1 MPTLNKFEN
10 GQWQSIS
17 STDASQITSNSSVLR
32 EYLGL
37 EGNEIPDTEKVMEAL
52 VKDSKTLK
60 GNVSWLALHGGGG
73 GTGGGGGGGNVQADG
88 IIYVNGD
95 VETNSAITRKDS
107 EPLSFVVKAGP
118 SGISY
123 EWNYTVLFGDTILK
137 SGKVT
142 TNGTI
147 VIASANQILPYING
161 QGKLS
166 ITCTSGLKSIY
177 WNGTIIQNQLN
188 IEATT
193 SSASIDINNIDTSFI
208 NINYSST
215 VLGDYIIAIN
225 NLHEYRV
232 TISDRT
238 MKYTQ
243 QVKVSDIYGQDNIGS
258 NTTDISIRSAE
269 TGEETSTTIQ
279 VVIVSDT
286 IVISSSTLSKDISRP
301 TSVIYGSTIPIQF
314 TAYLSGG
321 SFFNYTITVDG
332 QLLTSQE
339 NARFGSL
346 IQQFVPSASY
356 EYVKGKIYT
365 IVIQVS
371 TANQAAVTANYYV
384 TFAESSTLEVKTPAI
399 PYLLSDFK
407 AYNDTSYDKTGQWQS
422 SCEGY
427 IYQSEASTVTQ
438 AIQVNQNN
446 ILSGV
451 KQPSTTPPYFRLSN
465 KAYGVLSNYLINET
479 TVTLKDLVNS
489 KGDLSISLCFKS
501 DYHTDDERTVLVLG
515 DYSISGDDYVLS
527 QGIEVTVHEV
537 KIKSDK
543 ASLSIS
549 LEDSEITNLDIT
561 YNSSTHITKVYIDG
575 VITGSANDIDLR
587 TVIGT
592 NLINPNIYLGCSKYD
607 STLFNYADVQYYR
620 LMIYSKALTDY
631 EILLNFLQNQ
641 AYTNFTEQGLP
652 DGNLI
657 SEGFRRNFIS
667 YNSMTGE
674 IQQSFLWDNSNETYS
689 VSNLVSTS
697 TGDDGST
704 STGINPNI
712 SLYTI
717 PLPILYIDLSS
728 FETWTWSNFTSN
740 DASTISNLKNNPAY
754 GAVFNYYDPNG
765 SNSNIIKGGC
775 AISLQGTSTL
785 NDIIKNLN
793 FRLNWDAGS
802 ATKTVFIPKN
812 NWCPEDLYTLK
823 ADIVD
828 SSHSSNASIGKF
840 INEVLANTENTD
852 AAWYQPHAGALSKF
866 KSENSFYFRS
876 STSNYKPTMKVAV
889 EGFPVFVI
897 IRFYSG
903 NQQVVDVHSLGI
915 YQFILGR
922 DSEHNLGM
930 KSLEYIRDN
939 TGSDIQVD
947 TVPYYKEGCT
957 VKEFDMESQWVEAGT
972 TISML
977 VNEKYP
983 NGVDL
988 ANDNLSEAPLTAAL
1002 WQYDTDTINKLYEVK
1017 YGTASNAADVP
1028 GFVDMVKNIAQA
1040 PVRVQSYFSTDA
1052 NGVVGKDYYGGYK
1065 GYKTTDGINWT
1076 STGETIQQV
1085 TSTDAL
1091 NGLEQS
1097 LDISSAY
1104 KYATVALMFGLV
1116 DNFCKNMPFIS
1127 FDGDTRFKIGFYDMD
1142 SAFGMTNQGDLGVKS
1157 YVYMKGLRNNESN
1170 LVEEYYT
1177 GASDAI
1183 AVSGKD
1189 NKLFLS
1195 LESNKVMAL
1204 DQGLSDSSGNRY
1216 SDYWIDLRNKLYQ
1229 KYKDS
1234 YDTLADY
1241 FVEKFFKPQTE
1252 GCGELLFN
1260 LTYQAKYIDTNTY
1273 TKLHGRR
1280 ISQVR
1285 QWLKE
1290 HIKFLDSIT
1299 QWKTSGQTLALGDI
1313 ESAKTLSVTSFDYYT
1328 TINAKTNTPVLI
1340 TTTNQGGSYKYTAFC
1355 PKNEPTPVIYGG
1367 GTTTSSV
1374 SKTIGYSDN
1383 LLVLGSKEK
1392 TLGGSGFQKINNGTL
1407 LGFNDLDLSGCTTF
1421 SQDSTSPIDFISTFY
1436 NNGSELRSI
1445 DLSNTS
1451 GAKNLSLQ
1459 LENFTKLTDIN
1470 IYNGCVSSITLPKT
1484 PLVSLNV
1491 INSALTEYT
1500 LSEQALLEEAD
1511 VLGCSQLQSIN
1522 ITNCERMA
1530 AINNISNLPNLTTVA
1545 VAGCPKVTTLS
1556 ITDCPNLTSVEIG
1569 LEQLKTL
1576 EIKNCPKLTTLSISK
1591 CGNTLS
1597 SLNLEGCTSLGSI
1610 NFDDDIYEALTYFNI
1625 RNTLVSNVRWGTTSQ
1640 ADCLDLYKMP
1650 SLTDIIIQTNS
1661 AVKAIQFANGDEAI
1675 PLKSP
1680 FTGCSNL
1687 ERVYGN
1693 VQVCCRSC
1701 FSNLSKFSIH
1711 GSNTL
1716 RWQNKSVLSGNR
1728 VMMPYEVLGLA
1739 NPDALESSMLK
1750 QSGKKVTNMSFT
1762 TGNSVFR
1769 GTKYTLFDVYYALSN
1784 LGTTTDCSY
1793 MFYGGQNEIYGRF
1806 NDSNGNSPN
1815 RYMFAKCTSAIN
1827 LSFLFWGNE
1836 SNKIRIYS
1844 PTVENGVVTAD
1855 DGLFSPLINAT
1866 NIQGIFGQY
1875 YTVVDRFVL
1884 RRSDST
1890 QYNIINMARFYMN
1903 LIVEDASTT
1912 SIPSNATEAYLNKEN
1927 YGNLSNFF
1935 INLQKLVDKSN
1946 GGVSGIAGLGYGTLF
1961 IDYTRTKNFKIPL
1974 GIKSCRSVL
1983 DAQYADG
1990 EIILQDLFYSPSD
2003 IQYIYNCFRVRNNV
2017 EGLVCTFNINDSILS
2032 RFTSLIALGYLY
2044 NSQEGLSGSAISGSL
2059 TGAGLTK
2066 TINQTTF
2073 PFDVFKPCGNT
2084 LLHTSGLFSN
2094 ASIQPD
2100 NIYGGAETLYLPGTL
2115 FSSTPN
2121 IQLVSGTFYNFKVP
2135 YQLNSGGF
2143 TNCTKL
2149 TKCEYLFADC
2159 NEKISGP
2166 IPNKLFYHGGNTVTV
2181 TRTGTNTE
2189 PIKNEETGEW
2199 TVQDKQTISFQ
2210 YFQPNTKI
2218 VTLERCFANSYGLT
2232 AYEHSNV
2239 TEEEIE
2245 RNPEYYPFRYI
2256 QNSVGDWVTNEAY
2269 NQYEYTYRWVYDGVT
2284 RPTTSKTVDNLDDG
2298 YAIGSDKIVG
2308 DGNATYS
2315 AANTEIASRPGTP
2328 SDTMNFCCAPDL
2340 LRYCSNV
2347 SSLKIQNLFKDSGS
2361 LAYNSNVAVQTIYG
2375 RGLKG
2380 RIPPYLLK
2388 PIPAVTNI
2396 SYMFYGCRALTCYT
2410 IEGDGKSYLI
2420 PRDFFKYA
2428 TKVNNLEGAFAGM
2441 RFPST
2446 IDLAVFNSI
2455 GTVNTLNL
2463 KKIFVSSYFAGT
2475 ASSPARVQGVFNNY
2489 NASGTAY
2496 AFAVIETTSKDGV
2509 GHDSMQYVTFSNVF
2523 KNYSS
2528 GSYASNPNY
2537 SYTFAWYNKDAVKH
2551 ETTKTLV
2558 NNTTTYNYVYSDGTI
2573 PS

>member
-73 GTGGGGGGGNVQADG
+73 GTGGGGGGGNAQADG
-88 IIYVNGD
+88 IIYVNNNI
-95 VETNSAITRKDS
+95 ETNSAIVRKDS
-107 EPLSFVVKAGP
+107 ESLSFTVKAGP

-147 VIASANQILPYING
+147 VIASANQLLPYVNG

-193 SSASIDINNIDTSFI
+193 SSASIDVNNLDTSFI

-215 VLGDYIIAIN
+215 VLGDYIISIN
-225 NLHEYRV
+225 NLHEYKV

-243 QVKVSDIYGQDNIGS
+243 QVKVSDIYGSDNIGS
-258 NTTDISIRSAE
+258 NTTDISIRSTE
-269 TGEETSTTIQ
+269 SGEETSTTIQ

-286 IVISSSTLSKDISRP
+286 IVISSSTLSKDISKP
-301 TSVIYGSTIPIQF
+301 TSVVYGSTIPIQF

-356 EYVKGKIYT
+356 DYEEGRIYT

-371 TANQAAVTANYYV
+371 TANQSAVTANYYV
-384 TFAESSTLEVKTPAI
+384 TFAESSTLEVKTPEI

-407 AYNDTSYDKTGQWQS
+407 AYNDTSYDKTGKWQS
-422 SCEGY
+422 ACEGY

-438 AIQVNQNN
+438 SIQVNQNN

-451 KQPSTTPPYFRLSN
+451 KQPGTTPPYFRLSN
-465 KAYGVLSNYLINET
+465 KAYGVLSDYLINGT
-479 TVTLKDLVNS
+479 TVTLRDLVNS

-501 DYHTDDERTVLVLG
+501 DYHTDDGRTVLVLG
-515 DYSISGDDYVLS
+515 DYSISGDDYILS

-543 ASLSIS
+543 ASLSIP
-549 LEDSEITNLDIT
+549 LEDSEVTNLDIT
-561 YNSSTHITKVYIDG
+561 YNNSTNTTKVYIDG
-575 VITGSANDIDLR
+575 VMTGSANDIDLR

-652 DGNLI
+652 NGNLI
-657 SEGFRRNFIS
+657 ADGFRRNFIS
-667 YNSMTGE
+667 YNSTTGE
-674 IQQSFLWDNSNETYS
+674 IDQSFLWDNSNKTYS
-689 VSNLVSTS
+689 VSNFITTS

-704 STGINPNI
+704 STGINPSI

-717 PLPILYIDLSS
+717 PLPILYIDLSP
-728 FETWTWSNFTSN
+728 FEAWTWRNFTSN
-740 DASTISNLKNNPAY
+740 DASTIANLKKNSAE

-765 SNSNIIKGGC
+765 SNNNIIKGGC

-840 INEVLANTENTD
+840 INEVLANTEDTD
-852 AAWYQPHAGALSKF
+852 AAWYQPHDRALKKF
-866 KSENSFYFRS
+866 KSGSFY
-876 STSNYKPTMKVAV
+876 TDHEKTPNYKPTMKVAV

-903 NQQVVDVHSLGI
+903 SQQVIDVRSLGI

-922 DSEHNLGM
+922 DSAHNLGM
-930 KSLEYIRDN
+930 KSIESI
-939 TGSDIQVD
+939 TGKDGNNILVD
-947 TVPYYKEGCT
+947 TVPYYNAECT
-957 VKEFDMESQWVEAGT
+957 VKEFDMKSYWVEAGT

-977 VNEKYP
+977 VNEQYP
-983 NGVDL
+983 DGVDL
-988 ANDNLSEAPLTAAL
+988 TDMDKLSKAPLTAAL

-1017 YGTASNAADVP
+1017 YGTASNAAEVP
-1028 GFVDMVKNIAQA
+1028 GFVNMVTNIAQA

-1052 NGVVGKDYYGGYK
+1052 NGVVGKEYYSGYE

-1076 STGETIQQV
+1076 PTGVKIPQV
-1085 TSTDAL
+1085 NNTDAL
-1091 NGLEQS
+1091 NGLETS

-1127 FDGDTRFKIGFYDMD
+1127 FDGDTQFKIGFYDMD
-1142 SAFGMTNQGDLGVKS
+1142 TAFGMTNQGDLGVKS

-1195 LESNKVMAL
+1195 LEANKVMAL
-1204 DQGLSDSSGNRY
+1204 DQGSSDSSGNRY

-1229 KYKDS
+1229 KYKGS

-1299 QWKTSGQTLALGDI
+1299 QWKTSSQTLALGDI
-1313 ESAKTLSVTSFDYYT
+1313 ESTKTLAVTSFDYYT
-1328 TINAKTNTPVLI
+1328 TITAKTNTPVLI
-1340 TTTNQGGSYKYTAFC
+1340 TTTNQGGSYKYAAFC

-1383 LLVLGSKEK
+1383 LLVLGNKEK
-1392 TLGGSGFQKINNGTL
+1392 TFGGSGFQKINNGTL

-1421 SQDSTSPIDFISTFY
+1421 SQDNTSPIDFISTFY

-1491 INSALTEYT
+1491 VNSALTEYT

-1511 VLGCSQLQSIN
+1511 VFGCSQLQSIT
-1522 ITNCERMA
+1522 IANCERMT
-1530 AINNISNLPNLTTVA
+1530 AINNINNLPNLKTVSI
-1545 VAGCPKVTTLS
+1545 AGCPKVTTLS
-1556 ITDCPNLTSVEIG
+1556 ITGCPNLTSIEIN
-1569 LEQLKTL
+1569 LEQLTTL
-1576 EIKNCPKLTTLSISK
+1576 VINNCPKLTNLIISK
-1591 CGNTLS
+1591 CGSTLS

-1610 NFDDDIYEALTYFNI
+1610 NFDDVTYGALTYLNI
-1625 RNTLVSNVRWGTTSQ
+1625 KNTLISKVKWGTILQ
-1640 ADCLDLYKMP
+1640 KDYLDLYKMP
-1650 SLTDIIIQTNS
+1650 NLTTIIIQTNS
-1661 AVKAIQFANGDEAI
+1661 AVKAIQFTNEDRAI
-1675 PLKSP
+1675 PLSYP
-1680 FTGCSNL
+1680 FTGCPNL

-1693 VQVCCRSC
+1693 VQVRCASC
-1701 FSNLSKFSIH
+1701 FYKLSKFSIH
-1711 GSNTL
+1711 GPNTSTL
-1716 RWQNKSVLSGNR
+1716 RWQGRSVLSGSR
-1728 VMMPYEVLGLA
+1728 VMMPYEVLGL
-1739 NPDALESSMLK
+1739 SSPTAIDSSSLR
-1750 QSGKKVTNMSFT
+1750 QSGRTVTNMSFT
-1762 TGNSVFR
+1762 TGNSVLR
-1769 GTKYTLFDVYYALSN
+1769 ETNYTLFDVYYALSN
-1784 LGTTTDCSY
+1784 LGSTTDCGA
-1793 MFYGGQNEIYGRF
+1793 MFYNGLNSTYGRF

-1815 RYMFAKCTSAIN
+1815 RYMFAKCTNVTN
-1827 LSFLFWGNE
+1827 LSYLFWGNGP
-1836 SNKIRIYS
+1836 NTIRIYS
-1844 PTVENGVVTAD
+1844 PTVEDREVTAN
-1855 DGLFSPLINAT
+1855 DGLFSPLTNAT
-1866 NIQGIFGQY
+1866 DISGIFGQY
-1875 YTVVDRFVL
+1875 YTVVDRFVF

-1890 QYNIINMARFYMN
+1890 QYKISNMARFFIS
-1903 LIVEDASTT
+1903 LIVEDSATT
-1912 SIPSNATEAYLNKEN
+1912 PIPSSAMDAYHNMQN
-1927 YGNLSNFF
+1927 YGNLSKFF
-1935 INLQKLVDKSN
+1935 VNLQNLSDASN
-1946 GGVSGIAGLGYGTLF
+1946 GSISGIAGLGYGTLF
-1961 IDYTRTKNFKIPL
+1961 MDYTKTIDFKIPS

-1983 DAQYADG
+1983 DVQYANG
-1990 EIILQDLFYSPSD
+1990 EIVLQDLFDSPSNV
-2003 IQYIYNCFRVRNNV
+2003 QYIYNCFRVRNRIQ
-2017 EGLVCTFNINDSILS
+2017 GLVCTFNINDSILS
-2032 RFTSLIALGYLY
+2032 KFTSLRALGYLY
-2044 NSQEGLSGSAISGSL
+2044 DSLNGLSGGATSGSL
-2059 TGAGLTK
+2059 TGEGLTK
-2066 TINQTTF
+2066 IINQSKF
-2073 PFDVFKPCGNT
+2073 PYEVFKPCGNT
-2084 LLHTSGLFSN
+2084 LLHASGLFSN
-2094 ASIQPD
+2094 ASIQSD
-2100 NIYGGAETLYLPGTL
+2100 NIYGAETLYLPGTL

-2135 YQLNSGGF
+2135 YQLNPGGF

-2149 TKCEYLFADC
+2149 TTCEYLFAGC
-2159 NEKISGP
+2159 KENISGP

-2181 TRTGTNTE
+2181 TRTGTNTQ

-2199 TVQDKQTISFQ
+2199 TVQDKQTISFS
-2210 YFQPNTKI
+2210 YFQPNAKI
-2218 VTLERCFANSYGLT
+2218 VTLEGCFTNSYGLS

-2256 QNSVGDWVTNEAY
+2256 QNSVGDWVTNDAY
-2269 NQYEYTYRWVYDGVT
+2269 NEYEYTYRWVYDGVN
-2284 RPTTSKTVDNLDDG
+2284 RPTTSKNVDNLDDG

-2308 DGNATYS
+2308 DGKATYS
-2315 AANTEIASRPGTP
+2315 VANTQIDSRPGTT

-2347 SSLKIQNLFKDSGS
+2347 SSLEIQNLFKDSGS
-2361 LAYNSNVAVQTIYG
+2361 LAYNSNVDVKTIYG

-2388 PIPAVTNI
+2388 PVSAVTNI

-2410 IEGDGKSYLI
+2410 ILEDSKSYLV

-2428 TKVNNLEGAFAGM
+2428 TRVNNLEGAFAGM

-2455 GTVNTLNL
+2455 GTSNTLNL
-2463 KKIFVSSYFAGT
+2463 KKIFVSSHFEDG
-2475 ASSPARVQGVFNNY
+2475 ARVYGVFNSY

-2496 AFAVIETTSKDGV
+2496 AFAVIETTSKEGV
-2509 GHDSMQYVTFSNVF
+2509 IHDASQSVTFSDVF

-2528 GSYASNPNY
+2528 GSYATNANY
-2537 SYTFAWYNKDAVKH
+2537 SYTFAWYNKNAVTH

>member
-73 GTGGGGGGGNVQADG
+73 GTGGGGGGGNAQADG
-88 IIYVNGD
+88 IIYVNNNI
-95 VETNSAITRKDS
+95 ETNSAIVRKDS
-107 EPLSFVVKAGP
+107 ESLSFTVKAGP

-147 VIASANQILPYING
+147 VIASANQLLPYING

-193 SSASIDINNIDTSFI
+193 SSASIDVNNLDTSFI

-215 VLGDYIIAIN
+215 VLGDYIISIN
-225 NLHEYRV
+225 NLHEYSV

-243 QVKVSDIYGQDNIGS
+243 QVKVSDIYGSDNIGS
-258 NTTDISIRSAE
+258 NTTDISIRSTE

-286 IVISSSTLSKDISRP
+286 IVISSSTLSKDSSKP
-301 TSVIYGSTIPIQF
+301 TSVVYGSTIPIQF

-356 EYVKGKIYT
+356 DYEEGKIYP

-371 TANQAAVTANYYV
+371 TANQSAVTANYYV

-399 PYLLSDFK
+399 RHLLSDFK
-407 AYNDTSYDKTGQWQS
+407 AYNDTSYDKTGKWQS
-422 SCEGY
+422 ACEGY
-427 IYQSEASTVTQ
+427 IYQSGASTVTQ
-438 AIQVNQNN
+438 SIQVNQNN

-451 KQPSTTPPYFRLSN
+451 KQPGTTPPYFRLSN
-465 KAYGVLSNYLINET
+465 KAYGVLSDYLINGT
-479 TVTLKDLVNS
+479 TVTLRDLVNS

-501 DYHTDDERTVLVLG
+501 DYHTDDGRTVLVLG
-515 DYSISGDDYVLS
+515 DYSISGDDYILS

-543 ASLSIS
+543 ASLSIP
-549 LEDSEITNLDIT
+549 LEDSEVTNLDIT
-561 YNSSTHITKVYIDG
+561 YNNSTKTTKVYIDG
-575 VITGSANDIDLR
+575 VMTGSTNDIDLR

-620 LMIYSKALTDY
+620 LMIYSKTLTDY

-657 SEGFRRNFIS
+657 ADGFKRNFIS
-667 YNSMTGE
+667 YNSTTGE
-674 IQQSFLWDNSNETYS
+674 IDQSFLWDNSNETYS
-689 VSNLVSTS
+689 VSNFITTS
-697 TGDDGST
+697 TGDNGST
-704 STGINPNI
+704 STGINPSI

-717 PLPILYIDLSS
+717 PLPILYIDLSP
-728 FETWTWSNFTSN
+728 FEAWTWRNFTSN
-740 DASTISNLKNNPAY
+740 DASTIANLKKHSAE

-765 SNSNIIKGGC
+765 SNNNIIIGSC

-802 ATKTVFIPKN
+802 ATKTVFIPKK
-812 NWCPEDLYTLK
+812 NWCPEDVYTLK

-840 INEVLANTENTD
+840 INEVLANTEDTD
-852 AAWYQPHAGALSKF
+852 APWYQPHVGALTKF
-866 KSENSFYFRS
+866 KSGSFYNAHKD
-876 STSNYKPTMKVAV
+876 TPNYKPTMKVAV

-903 NQQVVDVHSLGI
+903 SQQVIDVHSLGI

-922 DSEHNLGM
+922 DSAHNLGM
-930 KSLEYIRDN
+930 KSIESI
-939 TGSDIQVD
+939 TGKDGNNILVD
-947 TVPYYKEGCT
+947 TVPYYNRECT
-957 VKEFDMESQWVEAGT
+957 VKEFDMKSHWIEAGT

-977 VNEKYP
+977 VNEQYP

-988 ANDNLSEAPLTAAL
+988 TDVDNLSNVPLTAAL

-1017 YGTASNAADVP
+1017 YGTTRNAADVD
-1028 GFVDMVKNIAQA
+1028 GFVDMVMNIAQA

-1052 NGVVGKDYYGGYK
+1052 NGVVGKEYYGGYK

-1076 STGETIQQV
+1076 ETGKTITQV
-1085 TSTDAL
+1085 NTIDQL
-1091 NGLEQS
+1091 NGLDNS
-1097 LDISSAY
+1097 LDLSSAY

-1127 FDGDTRFKIGFYDMD
+1127 FDGDTKFKIGFYDMD
-1142 SAFGMTNQGDLGVKS
+1142 TAFGMTNQGDLGVKS

-1195 LESNKVMAL
+1195 LEANKVMAL
-1204 DQGLSDSSGNRY
+1204 DQGESDSSGNRY

-1229 KYKDS
+1229 KYKGS

-1299 QWKTSGQTLALGDI
+1299 QWKTSSQTLALGDI
-1313 ESAKTLSVTSFDYYT
+1313 ESTKTLAVTSFDYYT

-1340 TTTNQGGSYKYTAFC
+1340 TTTNQGGSYKYAAFC

-1383 LLVLGSKEK
+1383 LLVLGNKEK
-1392 TLGGSGFQKINNGTL
+1392 TFGGSGFQKINTGTL

-1421 SQDSTSPIDFISTFY
+1421 SQDNTSPIDFISTFY

-1491 INSALTEYT
+1491 VNSALTEYT

-1511 VLGCSQLQSIN
+1511 VFGCSQLQSIT
-1522 ITNCERMA
+1522 IANCERMT
-1530 AINNISNLPNLTTVA
+1530 AINNINNLPNLKTVSI
-1545 VAGCPKVTTLS
+1545 AGCPKVTTLS
-1556 ITDCPNLTSVEIG
+1556 ITNCPNLTSIEIN
-1569 LEQLKTL
+1569 LEQLTTL
-1576 EIKNCPKLTTLSISK
+1576 VINNCPKLTNLIISK
-1591 CGNTLS
+1591 CGSTLS

-1610 NFDDDIYEALTYFNI
+1610 NFDDVTYGALTYLNI
-1625 RNTLVSNVRWGTTSQ
+1625 KNTLVSKVKWGTTLQ
-1640 ADCLDLYKMP
+1640 QDYLDLYNMP
-1650 SLTDIIIQTNS
+1650 NLTTIIIQTNS
-1661 AVKAIQFANGDEAI
+1661 AVKAIQFTNEDRAI
-1675 PLKSP
+1675 PLSYP
-1680 FTGCSNL
+1680 FTGCPNL

-1693 VQVCCRSC
+1693 VQVRCASC
-1701 FSNLSKFSIH
+1701 FYKLSKFSIH
-1711 GSNTL
+1711 GPNTSTL
-1716 RWQNKSVLSGNR
+1716 RWQGRSVLSGSR
-1728 VMMPYEVLGLA
+1728 VRMPYEVLGLSGPTA
-1739 NPDALESSMLK
+1739 VDSSSLR
-1750 QSGKKVTNMSFT
+1750 QSGRTVTNMSFT
-1762 TGNSVFR
+1762 TGNSVLR
-1769 GTKYTLFDVYYALSN
+1769 ETNYTLFDVYYALSN
-1784 LGTTTDCSY
+1784 LGSTTDCSA
-1793 MFYGGQNEIYGRF
+1793 MFYNGLNSTYGRF

-1815 RYMFAKCTSAIN
+1815 RYMFAKCTNVTN
-1827 LSFLFWGNE
+1827 LSSLFWGNG
-1836 SNKIRIYS
+1836 SNTIRVYS
-1844 PTVENGVVTAD
+1844 PTVEDGEVTAN
-1855 DGLFSPLINAT
+1855 DGLFSPLT
-1866 NIQGIFGQY
+1866 NTTDISNIFGQY
-1875 YTVVDRFVL
+1875 YTVVDRFVF
-1884 RRSDST
+1884 RRTDST
-1890 QYNIINMARFYMN
+1890 QYKISNMARFYMS
-1903 LIVEDASTT
+1903 LIVEDSATT
-1912 SIPSNATEAYLNKEN
+1912 PIPSSAVDAYNNMQN
-1927 YGNLSNFF
+1927 YGNLSKFF
-1935 INLQKLVDKSN
+1935 VNLQNLSDTSN
-1946 GGVSGIAGLGYGTLF
+1946 GSISGIAGLGYGTLF
-1961 IDYTRTKNFKIPL
+1961 MDYTKTIDFKIPS

-1983 DAQYADG
+1983 DVQYANG
-1990 EIILQDLFYSPSD
+1990 EIVLQDLFDSPSNV
-2003 IQYIYNCFRVRNNV
+2003 QYIYNCFRVRNRIQ
-2017 EGLVCTFNINDSILS
+2017 GLVCTFNINDSILS
-2032 RFTSLIALGYLY
+2032 MFISLRALGYLY
-2044 NSQEGLSGSAISGSL
+2044 DSLNGLSGGSTTGSL
-2059 TGAGLTK
+2059 TGDGLTK
-2066 TINQTTF
+2066 KINQSKF
-2073 PFDVFKPCGNT
+2073 PFDIFKPCGNT

-2094 ASIQPD
+2094 ATIQAD
-2100 NIYGGAETLYLPGTL
+2100 NIYGAETLYLPGTL

-2121 IQLVSGTFYNFKVP
+2121 IQIVSGTFYNFKVP
-2135 YQLNSGGF
+2135 YQLNPGGF

-2149 TKCEYLFADC
+2149 TTCEYLFAGC
-2159 NEKISGP
+2159 GENISGF

-2181 TRTGTNTE
+2181 TRTGTNTQ

-2199 TVQDKQTISFQ
+2199 TVQDKQTISFS
-2210 YFQPNTKI
+2210 YFQPNAKI
-2218 VTLERCFANSYGLT
+2218 VTLEGCFTNSYGLS
-2232 AYEHSNV
+2232 AYEHPNV

-2256 QNSVGDWVTNEAY
+2256 QNSVGDWVTNDAY
-2269 NQYEYTYRWVYDGVT
+2269 NEYEYTYRWVYDGVN
-2284 RPTTSKTVDNLDDG
+2284 RPTTSKNVDNLDDG

-2308 DGNATYS
+2308 DGKATYS
-2315 AANTEIASRPGTP
+2315 VANTQIDSRPGTT

-2347 SSLKIQNLFKDSGS
+2347 SSLEIQNLFKDSGS
-2361 LAYNSNVAVQTIYG
+2361 LAYNSNVDVKTIYG

-2388 PIPAVTNI
+2388 PVSAVTNI

-2410 IEGDGKSYLI
+2410 ILEDSRSYLV

-2428 TKVNNLEGAFAGM
+2428 TRVNNLEGAFAGM

-2455 GTVNTLNL
+2455 GTSNTLNL
-2463 KKIFVSSYFAGT
+2463 KKIFVSSHFEDGAIV
-2475 ASSPARVQGVFNNY
+2475 SGVFNSY

-2496 AFAVIETTSKDGV
+2496 AFAVIETTSKEGV
-2509 GHDSMQYVTFSNVF
+2509 VHDASQSVKFSNVF

-2528 GSYASNPNY
+2528 GSYATNSNY
-2537 SYTFAWYNKDAVKH
+2537 SYTFAWYNKNAVTH
-2551 ETTKTLV
+2551 EPTKSLV

>member
-73 GTGGGGGGGNVQADG
+73 GTGGGGGGGNAQADG
-88 IIYVNGD
+88 IIYVNNNI
-95 VETNSAITRKDS
+95 ETNSAIVRKDS
-107 EPLSFVVKAGP
+107 ESLSFTVKAGP

-147 VIASANQILPYING
+147 VIASANQLLPYVNG

-177 WNGTIIQNQLN
+177 WKGTIIQNQLN

-193 SSASIDINNIDTSFI
+193 SSASIDVNNLDTSFI

-215 VLGDYIIAIN
+215 VLGDYIISIN

-243 QVKVSDIYGQDNIGS
+243 QVKVSDIYGSDNIGS
-258 NTTDISIRSAE
+258 NTTDISIRSTE
-269 TGEETSTTIQ
+269 SGEETSTTIQ

-286 IVISSSTLSKDISRP
+286 IVISSSTLSKDSSKP
-301 TSVIYGSTIPIQF
+301 TSVVYGSTIPIQF

-356 EYVKGKIYT
+356 DYEEGKIYP

-371 TANQAAVTANYYV
+371 TANQSAITANYYV

-407 AYNDTSYDKTGQWQS
+407 AYNDTSYDKTGKWQS
-422 SCEGY
+422 ACEGY

-438 AIQVNQNN
+438 SIQVNQNN

-451 KQPSTTPPYFRLSN
+451 KQPGTTPPYFRLSN
-465 KAYGVLSNYLINET
+465 KAYGVLSNYLINGT

-501 DYHTDDERTVLVLG
+501 DYHTDDGRTVLVLG

-527 QGIEVTVHEV
+527 QGIEITVHEV

-543 ASLSIS
+543 ASLSIP

-561 YNSSTHITKVYIDG
+561 YNNSTNTTKVYIDG
-575 VITGSANDIDLR
+575 VMTGSANDIDLR

-641 AYTNFTEQGLP
+641 ACTNFTEQGLP

-657 SEGFRRNFIS
+657 ADGFRRNFIS
-667 YNSMTGE
+667 YNSTTGE
-674 IQQSFLWDNSNETYS
+674 IDQSFLWDNSNETYS
-689 VSNLVSTS
+689 VSNFITTS

-704 STGINPNI
+704 STGINPSI

-765 SNSNIIKGGC
+765 TNNNTIKGGC

-802 ATKTVFIPKN
+802 ATKTVFIPKK
-812 NWCPEDLYTLK
+812 NWCPEDVYTLK

-840 INEVLANTENTD
+840 INEVLANTEDTD

-903 NQQVVDVHSLGI
+903 NQQVIDVHSLGI

-939 TGSDIQVD
+939 TGADIQVD

-977 VNEKYP
+977 VNEQYP

-988 ANDNLSEAPLTAAL
+988 ANDDLSKAPLTAAL

-1017 YGTASNAADVP
+1017 YGTVSNAAKVP
-1028 GFVDMVKNIAQA
+1028 GFVDMVKNVAQA

-1052 NGVVGKDYYGGYK
+1052 NGVVGKEYSGGYD

-1076 STGETIQQV
+1076 PTGVKIPQV
-1085 TSTDAL
+1085 NSTDAL
-1091 NGLEQS
+1091 NGLETS

-1127 FDGDTRFKIGFYDMD
+1127 FDGDTQFKIGFYDMD
-1142 SAFGMTNQGDLGVKS
+1142 TAFGMTNQGDLGVKS

-1183 AVSGKD
+1183 AISGKD

-1195 LESNKVMAL
+1195 LEANKVMAV

-1229 KYKDS
+1229 KYKGS

-1260 LTYQAKYIDTNTY
+1260 LTYQAKYINTKTY

-1299 QWKTSGQTLALGDI
+1299 QWKTSSQTLALGDI
-1313 ESAKTLSVTSFDYYT
+1313 ESTKTLAVTSFDYYT

-1340 TTTNQGGSYKYTAFC
+1340 TTTNQGGSYKYAAFC

-1383 LLVLGSKEK
+1383 LLVLGNKEK
-1392 TLGGSGFQKINNGTL
+1392 TFGGSGFQKINTGTL

-1491 INSALTEYT
+1491 VNSALTEYT

-1511 VLGCSQLQSIN
+1511 VFGCSQLQSIT
-1522 ITNCERMA
+1522 IANCERMT
-1530 AINNISNLPNLTTVA
+1530 AINNINNLPNLKTVSI
-1545 VAGCPKVTTLS
+1545 AGCPKVTTLS
-1556 ITDCPNLTSVEIG
+1556 ITNCPNLTSIEIN
-1569 LEQLKTL
+1569 LEQLTTL
-1576 EIKNCPKLTTLSISK
+1576 VINNCPKLTNLIISK
-1591 CGNTLS
+1591 CGSTLS

-1610 NFDDDIYEALTYFNI
+1610 NFDDVTYEVLTYLNI
-1625 RNTLVSNVRWGTTSQ
+1625 KNTLISKVKWGTTLQ
-1640 ADCLDLYKMP
+1640 QDYLDLYNMP
-1650 SLTDIIIQTNS
+1650 NLTTIIIQTNS
-1661 AVKAIQFANGDEAI
+1661 AVRAIQFTNKDRVI
-1675 PLKSP
+1675 PLSYP
-1680 FTGCSNL
+1680 FTGCPNL

-1693 VQVCCRSC
+1693 VQVRCANC
-1701 FSNLSKFSIH
+1701 FYKLSKFSIH
-1711 GSNTL
+1711 GPNTSTL
-1716 RWQNKSVLSGNR
+1716 RWQGRSVLSGSR
-1728 VMMPYEVLGLA
+1728 VMMPYEVLGLSGPTA
-1739 NPDALESSMLK
+1739 VDSSSLR
-1750 QSGKKVTNMSFT
+1750 QSGRTVTNMSFT
-1762 TGNSVFR
+1762 TGNSVLR
-1769 GTKYTLFDVYYALSN
+1769 ETNYTLFDVYYALSN
-1784 LGTTTDCSY
+1784 LGSTTDCGA
-1793 MFYGGQNEIYGRF
+1793 MFYNGLNSTYGRF

-1815 RYMFAKCTSAIN
+1815 RYMFAKCTNVIN
-1827 LSFLFWGNE
+1827 LSYLFWGNG
-1836 SNKIRIYS
+1836 SNTIRVYS
-1844 PTVENGVVTAD
+1844 PTVEDGEVTAN
-1855 DGLFSPLINAT
+1855 DGLFSPLT
-1866 NIQGIFGQY
+1866 NTTDISNIFGQY
-1875 YTVVDRFVL
+1875 YTVVDRFVF
-1884 RRSDST
+1884 RRTDNT
-1890 QYNIINMARFYMN
+1890 QYKISNMARFYMS
-1903 LIVEDASTT
+1903 LIVEDSATT
-1912 SIPSNATEAYLNKEN
+1912 PIPSSAMDAYHDMQN
-1927 YGNLSNFF
+1927 YGNLSKFF
-1935 INLQKLVDKSN
+1935 VNLQNLSDASN
-1946 GGVSGIAGLGYGTLF
+1946 GSISGIAGLGYGTLF
-1961 IDYTRTKNFKIPL
+1961 MDYTKTIDFKIPS

-1983 DAQYADG
+1983 DVRYANG
-1990 EIILQDLFYSPSD
+1990 EIVMQDLFDSPSNV
-2003 IQYIYNCFRVRNNV
+2003 QYIYNCFRVRNSIQ
-2017 EGLVCTFNINDSILS
+2017 GLVCTFNINDSILS
-2032 RFTSLIALGYLY
+2032 EFTSLKALGYL
-2044 NSQEGLSGSAISGSL
+2044 SDSLTGLSGGSTSGSL
-2059 TGAGLTK
+2059 TGGGLTK
-2066 TINQTTF
+2066 IINQTTF
-2073 PFDVFKPCGNT
+2073 PFDIFKPCGNT
-2084 LLHTSGLFSN
+2084 LLHASGLFSN
-2094 ASIQPD
+2094 ATIQAD
-2100 NIYGGAETLYLPGTL
+2100 NIYGAETLYLPGTL
-2115 FSSTPN
+2115 FSNTPN
-2121 IQLVSGTFYNFKVP
+2121 IQIVSGTFYNFKVP
-2135 YQLNSGGF
+2135 YQLNPGGF

-2149 TKCEYLFADC
+2149 TTCEYLFAGC
-2159 NEKISGP
+2159 GENISGF

-2181 TRTGTNTE
+2181 TRTGTNTQ

-2199 TVQDKQTISFQ
+2199 TVQDKQTISFS
-2210 YFQPNTKI
+2210 YFQPNAKI
-2218 VTLERCFANSYGLT
+2218 VTLEGCFTNSYGLS
-2232 AYEHSNV
+2232 AYEHPNV

-2256 QNSVGDWVTNEAY
+2256 QNSVGDWVTNDAY
-2269 NQYEYTYRWVYDGVT
+2269 NEYEYTYRWVYDGVN
-2284 RPTTSKTVDNLDDG
+2284 RPTTSKNVDNLDDG

-2308 DGNATYS
+2308 DGKATYS
-2315 AANTEIASRPGTP
+2315 AANTTIDSISGGTP

-2347 SSLKIQNLFKDSGS
+2347 SSLEIQNLFKDSGS
-2361 LAYNSNVAVQTIYG
+2361 LAYNSNVDPKIIYG

-2388 PIPAVTNI
+2388 PVSAVTNI

-2410 IEGDGKSYLI
+2410 ILEDSRSYLV

-2428 TKVNNLEGAFAGM
+2428 TRVNNLEGAFAGM
-2441 RFPST
+2441 RFPRT

-2455 GTVNTLNL
+2455 GTSNTLNL
-2463 KKIFVSSYFAGT
+2463 KKIFVSSHFEDGAIVSGI
-2475 ASSPARVQGVFNNY
+2475 FNSY

-2496 AFAVIETTSKDGV
+2496 AFAVIETTSKEGV
-2509 GHDSMQYVTFSNVF
+2509 AHDANQSVTFSNVF

-2528 GSYASNPNY
+2528 GSYATNSNY
-2537 SYTFAWYNKDAVKH
+2537 SYTFAWYNKNAVTH
-2551 ETTKTLV
+2551 EATKSLV

>member
-10 GQWQSIS
+10 GQWQAIS

-37 EGNEIPDTEKVMEAL
+37 EGNEIPDAEKVMEAL
-52 VKDSKTLK
+52 IKDSKVLK
-60 GNVSWLALHGGGG
+60 GNVSWLALHGGG

-107 EPLSFVVKAGP
+107 EPLSFIVKAGP

-193 SSASIDINNIDTSFI
+193 SSASIDVNSLDTSFI

-215 VLGDYIIAIN
+215 VLGDYIISIN

-243 QVKVSDIYGQDNIGS
+243 QVKVSDIYGPDNIGS
-258 NTTDISIRSAE
+258 NTTDISIRSTE
-269 TGEETSTTIQ
+269 TGEENSTTVQ

-286 IVISSSTLSKDISRP
+286 IVISSNTLSKDISRP

-384 TFAESSTLEVKTPAI
+384 TFAESSTLEVKTPSI

-427 IYQSEASTVTQ
+427 IYQSGASTVTQ
-438 AIQVNQNN
+438 AIQVNQDN

-451 KQPSTTPPYFRLSN
+451 KQPGTTPPYFRLSN
-465 KAYGVLSNYLINET
+465 KAYGVLSNYLINGT

-501 DYHTDDERTVLVLG
+501 DYHTDDGRTVLVLG

-527 QGIEVTVHEV
+527 QGIEITVHEV

-543 ASLSIS
+543 ASLSLP

-561 YNSSTHITKVYIDG
+561 YNNSTNTTKVYING
-575 VITGSANDIDLR
+575 VMTGSANDIDLR

-592 NLINPNIYLGCSKYD
+592 SLINPNIYLGCSKYD

-620 LMIYSKALTDY
+620 LMIYSKALNDY

-657 SEGFRRNFIS
+657 SDGFRRNFIS
-667 YNSMTGE
+667 YNSTTGE
-674 IQQSFLWDNSNETYS
+674 IDQSFLWDNSNETYS
-689 VSNLVSTS
+689 VSNFVTTS

-840 INEVLANTENTD
+840 INEVLANTEDTD

-903 NQQVVDVHSLGI
+903 SQQVIDVHSLGI

-939 TGSDIQVD
+939 TGSDIQVS

-977 VNEKYP
+977 VNEQYP

-988 ANDNLSEAPLTAAL
+988 ANDDLSKAPLTAAL

-1028 GFVDMVKNIAQA
+1028 GFVDMVRNVAQA

-1052 NGVVGKDYYGGYK
+1052 NGVVGKEYYSGYD

-1076 STGETIQQV
+1076 PTGVKITQV
-1085 TSTDAL
+1085 NSTDAL
-1091 NGLEQS
+1091 NGLETS

-1127 FDGDTRFKIGFYDMD
+1127 FDGDTQFKIGFYDMD
-1142 SAFGMTNQGDLGVKS
+1142 TAFGMTNQGDLGVKS

-1183 AVSGKD
+1183 AISGKD

-1195 LESNKVMAL
+1195 LEANKVMAV

-1229 KYKDS
+1229 KYKGS

-1260 LTYQAKYIDTNTY
+1260 LTYQAKYIDTKTY

-1299 QWKTSGQTLALGDI
+1299 QWKTSGQTLALGDV
-1313 ESAKTLSVTSFDYYT
+1313 ESTKTLAVTSFDYYT

-1340 TTTNQGGSYKYTAFC
+1340 TTTNQGGSYKYAAFC

-1392 TLGGSGFQKINNGTL
+1392 TFGGSGFQKINNGTL

-1421 SQDSTSPIDFISTFY
+1421 SQDNTSPIDFISTFY

-1491 INSALTEYT
+1491 VNSALTEYT

-1511 VLGCSQLQSIN
+1511 VLGCSQLQSIT
-1522 ITNCERMA
+1522 IANCERMA
-1530 AINNISNLPNLTTVA
+1530 AINNISNLPNLKTVSI
-1545 VAGCPKVTTLS
+1545 AGCPKVTTLS
-1556 ITDCPNLTSVEIG
+1556 ITDCPNLTSIEIN

-1576 EIKNCPKLTTLSISK
+1576 VINNCPKLTNLIISK
-1591 CGNTLS
+1591 CGSTLS

-1610 NFDDDIYEALTYFNI
+1610 NFDNATYIALTYFNI
-1625 RNTLVSNVRWGTTSQ
+1625 KNTLVSNVKWGTTLYQ
-1640 ADCLDLYKMP
+1640 DYLDLYNMP
-1650 SLTDIIIQTNS
+1650 SLTTIIIQTNS
-1661 AVKAIQFANGDEAI
+1661 AVKAIQFTNGDGAI
-1675 PLKSP
+1675 PLSYP

-1693 VQVCCRSC
+1693 VQVRCGSC
-1701 FSNLSKFSIH
+1701 FYKLPKFSIH
-1711 GSNTL
+1711 GPNTSTL
-1716 RWQNKSVLSGNR
+1716 RWQGKSVLSGSR
-1728 VMMPYEVLGLA
+1728 VMMPYEVLGLDS
-1739 NPDALESSMLK
+1739 PTSIGSSNLK
-1750 QSGKKVTNMSFT
+1750 QSGRTVTNMSFT
-1762 TGNSVFR
+1762 TGSSVLR
-1769 GTKYTLFDVYYALSN
+1769 ETNYTLFDVYYALSN
-1784 LGTTTDCSY
+1784 LGSTTDCSA
-1793 MFYGGQNEIYGRF
+1793 MFYNGLNSTYGRF

-1815 RYMFAKCTSAIN
+1815 RYMFAKCTNVTN
-1827 LSFLFWGNE
+1827 LSSLFWGNG
-1836 SNKIRIYS
+1836 SNTIRVYS
-1844 PTVENGVVTAD
+1844 PTVEGGVVTAD
-1855 DGLFSPLINAT
+1855 DGLFSPLTKAT
-1866 NIQGIFGQY
+1866 NISHIFGQY
-1875 YTVVDRFVL
+1875 YTVVDRFVF

-1890 QYNIINMARFYMN
+1890 QYKISNMARFYIS

-1912 SIPSNATEAYLNKEN
+1912 SIPSNALEAYLNMQN

-1935 INLQKLVDKSN
+1935 VNLQNLADTSN
-1946 GGVSGIAGLGYGTLF
+1946 GSISGIAGLGYGTLF
-1961 IDYTRTKNFKIPL
+1961 MDYTKTINFKIPS

-1983 DAQYADG
+1983 DVQHANG
-1990 EIILQDLFYSPSD
+1990 EIILQDLFDSPSNV
-2003 IQYIYNCFRVRNNV
+2003 QYIYNCFRVRNSV

-2032 RFTSLIALGYLY
+2032 KFTSLRALGYLY
-2044 NSQEGLSGSAISGSL
+2044 DSISGLSGGPTSGAL

-2066 TINQTTF
+2066 IINQSTF
-2073 PFDVFKPCGNT
+2073 PYNVFKPCGNT
-2084 LLHTSGLFSN
+2084 LLHASGLFSN
-2094 ASIQPD
+2094 ASIQSD
-2100 NIYGGAETLYLPGTL
+2100 NIYGAETLYLPGTL
-2115 FSSTPN
+2115 FSNTPN

-2135 YQLNSGGF
+2135 YQLSSGGF

-2149 TKCEYLFADC
+2149 TTCEYLFAGC
-2159 NEKISGP
+2159 NENISGP
-2166 IPNKLFYHGGNTVTV
+2166 IPNKLFYHGGSTVTV
-2181 TRTGTNTE
+2181 TRTGTNTQ
-2189 PIKNEETGEW
+2189 PVKNDETGEW
-2199 TVQDKQTISFQ
+2199 TVQDKQTISFS

-2218 VTLERCFANSYGLT
+2218 VTLEGCFANSYGLT

-2245 RNPEYYPFRYI
+2245 RNPEYYPFKYI
-2256 QNSVGDWVTNEAY
+2256 QNSAGDWVTNDAY
-2269 NQYEYTYRWVYDGVT
+2269 NEYEYTYRWVYDGVN
-2284 RPTTSKTVDNLDDG
+2284 RPTTSKNVDNLDDG

-2308 DGNATYS
+2308 DGKATYS
-2315 AANTEIASRPGTP
+2315 AANTQIDSRPGTT

-2347 SSLKIQNLFKDSGS
+2347 SSLEIQNLFKDSGS
-2361 LAYNSNVAVQTIYG
+2361 LAYNSNVDVKIIYG

-2388 PIPAVTNI
+2388 PVSAVTNI
-2396 SYMFYGCRALTCYT
+2396 SYMFYGCRALTCYN
-2410 IEGDGKSYLI
+2410 ILEDYKSYLI

-2455 GTVNTLNL
+2455 GTANTLNL
-2463 KKIFVSSYFAGT
+2463 KKIFVSSHFEDGAV
-2475 ASSPARVQGVFNNY
+2475 VQGVFNSY

-2496 AFAVIETTSKDGV
+2496 AFAVIETTSKEGV
-2509 GHDSMQYVTFSNVF
+2509 IHDASQSVTFSNVF

-2528 GSYASNPNY
+2528 GSYATNSNY
-2537 SYTFAWYNKDAVKH
+2537 SYTFAWYNKNSVTH

-2558 NNTTTYNYVYSDGTI
+2558 NNTTTYNYIYSDGTI

>member
-73 GTGGGGGGGNVQADG
+73 GTGGGGGGGNAQADG
-88 IIYVNGD
+88 IIYVNNNI
-95 VETNSAITRKDS
+95 ETNSAIVRKDS
-107 EPLSFVVKAGP
+107 ESLSFTVKAGP

-147 VIASANQILPYING
+147 VIASANQLLPYVNG

-193 SSASIDINNIDTSFI
+193 SSASIDVNNLDTSFI

-215 VLGDYIIAIN
+215 VLGDYIISIN

-243 QVKVSDIYGQDNIGS
+243 QVKVSDIYGSDNIGS
-258 NTTDISIRSAE
+258 NTTDISIRSTE
-269 TGEETSTTIQ
+269 SGEETSTTIQ

-286 IVISSSTLSKDISRP
+286 IVISSSTLSKDSSKP
-301 TSVIYGSTIPIQF
+301 TSVVYGSTIPIQF

-356 EYVKGKIYT
+356 DYEEGKIYP

-371 TANQAAVTANYYV
+371 TANQSAITANYYV

-407 AYNDTSYDKTGQWQS
+407 AYNDTSYDKTGKWQS
-422 SCEGY
+422 ACEGY

-438 AIQVNQNN
+438 SIQVNQNN

-451 KQPSTTPPYFRLSN
+451 KQPGTTPPYFRLSN
-465 KAYGVLSNYLINET
+465 KAYGVLSNYLINGT

-501 DYHTDDERTVLVLG
+501 DYHTDDGRTVLVLG

-527 QGIEVTVHEV
+527 QGIEITVHEV

-543 ASLSIS
+543 ASLSIP

-561 YNSSTHITKVYIDG
+561 YNNSTNTTKVYIDG
-575 VITGSANDIDLR
+575 VMTGSANDIDLR

-641 AYTNFTEQGLP
+641 ACTNFTEQGLP

-657 SEGFRRNFIS
+657 ADGFRRNFIS
-667 YNSMTGE
+667 YNSTTGE
-674 IQQSFLWDNSNETYS
+674 IDQSFLWDNSNETYS
-689 VSNLVSTS
+689 VSNFITTS

-704 STGINPNI
+704 STGINPSI

-765 SNSNIIKGGC
+765 TNNNTIKGGC

-802 ATKTVFIPKN
+802 ATKTVFIPKK
-812 NWCPEDLYTLK
+812 NWCPEDVYTLK

-840 INEVLANTENTD
+840 INEVLANTEDTD

-903 NQQVVDVHSLGI
+903 NQQVIDVHSLGI

-939 TGSDIQVD
+939 TGADIQVD

-977 VNEKYP
+977 VNEQYP

-988 ANDNLSEAPLTAAL
+988 ANDDLSKAPLTAAL

-1017 YGTASNAADVP
+1017 YGTVSNAAKVP
-1028 GFVDMVKNIAQA
+1028 GFVDMVKNVAQA

-1052 NGVVGKDYYGGYK
+1052 NGVVGKEYSGGYD

-1076 STGETIQQV
+1076 PTGVKIPQV
-1085 TSTDAL
+1085 NSTDAL
-1091 NGLEQS
+1091 NGLETS

-1127 FDGDTRFKIGFYDMD
+1127 FDGDTQFKIGFYDMD
-1142 SAFGMTNQGDLGVKS
+1142 TAFGMTNQGDLGVKS

-1183 AVSGKD
+1183 AISGKD

-1195 LESNKVMAL
+1195 LEANKVMAV

-1229 KYKDS
+1229 KYKGS

-1260 LTYQAKYIDTNTY
+1260 LTYQAKYINTKTY

-1299 QWKTSGQTLALGDI
+1299 QWKTSSQTLALGDI
-1313 ESAKTLSVTSFDYYT
+1313 ESTKTLAVTSFDYYT

-1340 TTTNQGGSYKYTAFC
+1340 TTTNQGGSYKYAAFC

-1383 LLVLGSKEK
+1383 LLVLGNKEK
-1392 TLGGSGFQKINNGTL
+1392 TFGGSGFQKINTGTL

-1491 INSALTEYT
+1491 VNSALTEYT

-1511 VLGCSQLQSIN
+1511 VFGCSQLQSIT
-1522 ITNCERMA
+1522 IANCERMT
-1530 AINNISNLPNLTTVA
+1530 AINNINNLPNLKTVSI
-1545 VAGCPKVTTLS
+1545 AGCPKVTTLS
-1556 ITDCPNLTSVEIG
+1556 ITNCPNLTSIEIN
-1569 LEQLKTL
+1569 LEQLTTL
-1576 EIKNCPKLTTLSISK
+1576 VINNCPKLTNLIISK
-1591 CGNTLS
+1591 CGSTLS

-1610 NFDDDIYEALTYFNI
+1610 NFDDVTYEVLTYLNI
-1625 RNTLVSNVRWGTTSQ
+1625 KNTLISKVKWGTTLQ
-1640 ADCLDLYKMP
+1640 QDYLDLYNMP
-1650 SLTDIIIQTNS
+1650 NLTTIIIQTNS
-1661 AVKAIQFANGDEAI
+1661 AVRAIQFTNKDRVI
-1675 PLKSP
+1675 PLSYP
-1680 FTGCSNL
+1680 FTGCPNL

-1693 VQVCCRSC
+1693 VQVRCANC
-1701 FSNLSKFSIH
+1701 FYKLSKFSIH
-1711 GSNTL
+1711 GPNTSTL
-1716 RWQNKSVLSGNR
+1716 RWQGRSVLSGSR
-1728 VMMPYEVLGLA
+1728 VMMPYEVLGLSGPTA
-1739 NPDALESSMLK
+1739 VDSSSLR
-1750 QSGKKVTNMSFT
+1750 QSGRTVTNMSFT
-1762 TGNSVFR
+1762 TGNSVLR
-1769 GTKYTLFDVYYALSN
+1769 ETNYTLFDVYYALSN
-1784 LGTTTDCSY
+1784 LGSTTDCGA
-1793 MFYGGQNEIYGRF
+1793 MFYNGLNSTYGRF

-1815 RYMFAKCTSAIN
+1815 RYMFAKCTNVIN
-1827 LSFLFWGNE
+1827 LSYLFWENG
-1836 SNKIRIYS
+1836 SNTIRVYS
-1844 PTVENGVVTAD
+1844 PTVEDGEVTAN
-1855 DGLFSPLINAT
+1855 DGLFSPLT
-1866 NIQGIFGQY
+1866 NTTDISNIFGQY
-1875 YTVVDRFVL
+1875 YTVVDRFVF
-1884 RRSDST
+1884 RRTDNT
-1890 QYNIINMARFYMN
+1890 QYKISNMARFYMS
-1903 LIVEDASTT
+1903 LIVEDSATT
-1912 SIPSNATEAYLNKEN
+1912 PIPSSAMDAYHDMQN
-1927 YGNLSNFF
+1927 YGNLSKFF
-1935 INLQKLVDKSN
+1935 VNLQNLSDASN
-1946 GGVSGIAGLGYGTLF
+1946 GSISGIAGLGYGTLF
-1961 IDYTRTKNFKIPL
+1961 MDYTKTIDFKIPS

-1983 DAQYADG
+1983 DVRYANG
-1990 EIILQDLFYSPSD
+1990 EIVMQDLFDSPSNV
-2003 IQYIYNCFRVRNNV
+2003 QYIYNCFRVRNSIQ
-2017 EGLVCTFNINDSILS
+2017 GLVCTFNINDSILS
-2032 RFTSLIALGYLY
+2032 EFTSLKALGYL
-2044 NSQEGLSGSAISGSL
+2044 SDSLTGLSGGSTSGSL
-2059 TGAGLTK
+2059 TGGGLTK
-2066 TINQTTF
+2066 IINQTTF
-2073 PFDVFKPCGNT
+2073 PFDIFKPCGNT
-2084 LLHTSGLFSN
+2084 LLHASGLFSN
-2094 ASIQPD
+2094 ATIQAD
-2100 NIYGGAETLYLPGTL
+2100 NIYGAETLYLPGTL
-2115 FSSTPN
+2115 FSNTPN
-2121 IQLVSGTFYNFKVP
+2121 IQIVSGTFYNFKVP
-2135 YQLNSGGF
+2135 YQLNPGGF

-2149 TKCEYLFADC
+2149 TTCEYLFAGC
-2159 NEKISGP
+2159 GENISGF

-2181 TRTGTNTE
+2181 TRTGTNTQ

-2199 TVQDKQTISFQ
+2199 TVQDKQTISFS
-2210 YFQPNTKI
+2210 YFQPNAKI
-2218 VTLERCFANSYGLT
+2218 VTLEGCFTNSYGLS
-2232 AYEHSNV
+2232 AYEHPNV

-2256 QNSVGDWVTNEAY
+2256 QNSVGDWVTNDAY
-2269 NQYEYTYRWVYDGVT
+2269 NEYEYTYRWVYDGVN
-2284 RPTTSKTVDNLDDG
+2284 RPTTSKNVDNLDDG

-2308 DGNATYS
+2308 DGKATYS
-2315 AANTEIASRPGTP
+2315 AANTTIDSISGGTP

-2347 SSLKIQNLFKDSGS
+2347 SSLEIQNLFKDSGS
-2361 LAYNSNVAVQTIYG
+2361 LAYNSNVDPKIIYG

-2388 PIPAVTNI
+2388 PVSAVTNI

-2410 IEGDGKSYLI
+2410 ILEDSRSYLV

-2428 TKVNNLEGAFAGM
+2428 TRVNNLEGAFAGM
-2441 RFPST
+2441 RFPRT

-2455 GTVNTLNL
+2455 GTSNTLNL
-2463 KKIFVSSYFAGT
+2463 KKIFVSSHFEDGAIVSGI
-2475 ASSPARVQGVFNNY
+2475 FNSY

-2496 AFAVIETTSKDGV
+2496 AFAVIETTSKEGV
-2509 GHDSMQYVTFSNVF
+2509 AHDANQSVTFSNVF

-2528 GSYASNPNY
+2528 GSYATNSNY
-2537 SYTFAWYNKDAVKH
+2537 SYTFAWYNKNAVTH
-2551 ETTKTLV
+2551 EATKSLV

>member
-73 GTGGGGGGGNVQADG
+73 GTGGGGGGGNAQADG
-88 IIYVNGD
+88 IIYVNNNI
-95 VETNSAITRKDS
+95 ETNSAIVRKDS
-107 EPLSFVVKAGP
+107 ESLSFTVKAGP

-147 VIASANQILPYING
+147 VIASANQLLPYVNG

-193 SSASIDINNIDTSFI
+193 SSASIDVNNLDTSFI

-215 VLGDYIIAIN
+215 VLGDYIISIN

-243 QVKVSDIYGQDNIGS
+243 QVKVSDIYGSDNIGS
-258 NTTDISIRSAE
+258 NTTDISIRSTE
-269 TGEETSTTIQ
+269 SGEETSTTIQ

-286 IVISSSTLSKDISRP
+286 IVISSSTLSKDISKP
-301 TSVIYGSTIPIQF
+301 TSVVYGSTIPIQF

-356 EYVKGKIYT
+356 EYVSGKIYP

-371 TANQAAVTANYYV
+371 TANQSAVTANYYI
-384 TFAESSTLEVKTPAI
+384 TFAESSTLEVKTPEI

-407 AYNDTSYDKTGQWQS
+407 AYNDTSYDKTGKWQS
-422 SCEGY
+422 ACEGY
-427 IYQSEASTVTQ
+427 IYQSGASTVTQ
-438 AIQVNQNN
+438 SIQVNQNN

-451 KQPSTTPPYFRLSN
+451 KQPGTTPPYFRLSN
-465 KAYGVLSNYLINET
+465 KAYGVLSDYLINGT
-479 TVTLKDLVNS
+479 TVTLRDLVNS

-501 DYHTDDERTVLVLG
+501 DYHTDDGRTVLVLG

-543 ASLSIS
+543 ASLSIP
-549 LEDSEITNLDIT
+549 LEDSEVTNLDIT
-561 YNSSTHITKVYIDG
+561 YNNSTNTTKVYING
-575 VITGSANDIDLR
+575 VMTGSANDIDLR

-652 DGNLI
+652 NGNLI
-657 SEGFRRNFIS
+657 ADGFRRNFIS
-667 YNSMTGE
+667 YNSATGE
-674 IQQSFLWDNSNETYS
+674 IDQSFLWDNSNKTYS
-689 VSNLVSTS
+689 VSNFITTS

-704 STGINPNI
+704 STGINPSI

-717 PLPILYIDLSS
+717 PLPILYIDLSP
-728 FETWTWSNFTSN
+728 FESWTWRNFTSN
-740 DASTISNLKNNPAY
+740 DASTIANLKKNSAE

-765 SNSNIIKGGC
+765 SNNNIIKGGC

-840 INEVLANTENTD
+840 INEVLANTEDTD
-852 AAWYQPHAGALSKF
+852 AAWYQPHAGALTKF
-866 KSENSFYFRS
+866 ESGSFYNKHKD
-876 STSNYKPTMKVAV
+876 TPNYKPTMKVAV

-903 NQQVVDVHSLGI
+903 SQQVIDVRSLGI

-922 DSEHNLGM
+922 DSAHNLGM
-930 KSLEYIRDN
+930 KSIESITGKDGDN
-939 TGSDIQVD
+939 ILVD
-947 TVPYYKEGCT
+947 TVPYYNDECT
-957 VKEFDMESQWVEAGT
+957 VKEFDMKSQWVEAGT

-977 VNEKYP
+977 VNEQYP

-988 ANDNLSEAPLTAAL
+988 ANDDLSKAPLTAAL

-1017 YGTASNAADVP
+1017 YGTVSNAAEVP
-1028 GFVDMVKNIAQA
+1028 GFVDMVRNVAQA

-1052 NGVVGKDYYGGYK
+1052 NGVVGKEYYSGYD

-1076 STGETIQQV
+1076 PTGVKISQV
-1085 TSTDAL
+1085 NSTDAL
-1091 NGLEQS
+1091 NGLETS

-1127 FDGDTRFKIGFYDMD
+1127 FDGDTQFKIGFYDMD
-1142 SAFGMTNQGDLGVKS
+1142 TAFGMTNQGDLGVKS

-1183 AVSGKD
+1183 AISGKD

-1195 LESNKVMAL
+1195 LEANKVMAV

-1229 KYKDS
+1229 KYKGS

-1299 QWKTSGQTLALGDI
+1299 QWKTSSQTLALGDI
-1313 ESAKTLSVTSFDYYT
+1313 ESTKTLAVTSFDYYT

-1340 TTTNQGGSYKYTAFC
+1340 TTTNQGGSYKYAAFC
-1355 PKNEPTPVIYGG
+1355 PKNEPTPVIYGS

-1383 LLVLGSKEK
+1383 LLVLGNKEK
-1392 TLGGSGFQKINNGTL
+1392 TFGGSGFQKINTGTL

-1491 INSALTEYT
+1491 VNSALTEYT

-1511 VLGCSQLQSIN
+1511 VFGCSQLQSIT
-1522 ITNCERMA
+1522 IANCERMT
-1530 AINNISNLPNLTTVA
+1530 AINNINNLPNLKTVSI
-1545 VAGCPKVTTLS
+1545 AGCPKVTTLS
-1556 ITDCPNLTSVEIG
+1556 ITGCPNLTSIEIN
-1569 LEQLKTL
+1569 LEQLTTL
-1576 EIKNCPKLTTLSISK
+1576 VINNCPKLTNLIISK
-1591 CGNTLS
+1591 CGSTLS

-1610 NFDDDIYEALTYFNI
+1610 NFDDVTYGALTYLNI
-1625 RNTLVSNVRWGTTSQ
+1625 KNTLVSKVKWGTTLQ
-1640 ADCLDLYKMP
+1640 QDYLDLYNMP
-1650 SLTDIIIQTNS
+1650 NLTTIIIQTNS
-1661 AVKAIQFANGDEAI
+1661 AVKAIQFTNEDRAI
-1675 PLKSP
+1675 PLSYP
-1680 FTGCSNL
+1680 FTGCPNL

-1693 VQVCCRSC
+1693 VQVRCASC
-1701 FSNLSKFSIH
+1701 FYKLSKFSIH
-1711 GSNTL
+1711 GPNTSTL
-1716 RWQNKSVLSGNR
+1716 RWQGRSVLSGSR
-1728 VMMPYEVLGLA
+1728 VMMPYEVLGL
-1739 NPDALESSMLK
+1739 SSPTAVDSSSLR
-1750 QSGKKVTNMSFT
+1750 QSGRTVTNMSFT
-1762 TGNSVFR
+1762 TGNSVLR
-1769 GTKYTLFDVYYALSN
+1769 ETNYTLFDVYYALSN
-1784 LGTTTDCSY
+1784 LGSTTDCSV
-1793 MFYGGQNEIYGRF
+1793 MFYNGKNQDYGRF
-1806 NDSNGNSPN
+1806 NDSTGNSPN
-1815 RYMFAKCTSAIN
+1815 RYMFAKCGNVID
-1827 LSFLFWGNE
+1827 LSSLFWGNG
-1836 SNKIRIYS
+1836 SNTIRVYS
-1844 PTVENGVVTAD
+1844 PTVEDGEVTAN
-1855 DGLFSPLINAT
+1855 DGLFSPLT
-1866 NIQGIFGQY
+1866 NTTDISDIFGQY
-1875 YTVVDRFVL
+1875 YTVVDRFVF
-1884 RRSDST
+1884 RRTDNT
-1890 QYNIINMARFYMN
+1890 QYKISNMARFFIS
-1903 LIVEDASTT
+1903 LIVEDSATT
-1912 SIPSNATEAYLNKEN
+1912 PIPSSAVDAYNNMQN

-1935 INLQKLVDKSN
+1935 VNLQNLSDTSN
-1946 GGVSGIAGLGYGTLF
+1946 GSISGIAGLGYGTLF
-1961 IDYTRTKNFKIPL
+1961 MDYTKTINFKIPS

-1983 DAQYADG
+1983 DVQYANG
-1990 EIILQDLFYSPSD
+1990 EIILQDLFDSPSNV
-2003 IQYIYNCFRVRNNV
+2003 QYIYNCFRVRNNV

-2032 RFTSLIALGYLY
+2032 KFTSLRALGYLSDSL
-2044 NSQEGLSGSAISGSL
+2044 NGLSGGSTTGSL
-2059 TGAGLTK
+2059 TGGGLTK
-2066 TINQTTF
+2066 IINQSVF
-2073 PFDVFKPCGNT
+2073 PYDVFKPCGNT
-2084 LLHTSGLFSN
+2084 LLHASGLFAN
-2094 ASIQPD
+2094 ASIQSD
-2100 NIYGGAETLYLPGTL
+2100 NIYGAETLYLPGTL

-2121 IQLVSGTFYNFKVP
+2121 IQIVSGTFYNFKVP
-2135 YQLNSGGF
+2135 YQLNPGGF

-2149 TKCEYLFADC
+2149 TTCEYLFAGC
-2159 NEKISGP
+2159 GENISGP

-2181 TRTGTNTE
+2181 TRTGTNTQ

-2199 TVQDKQTISFQ
+2199 TVQDKQTISFS
-2210 YFQPNTKI
+2210 YFQPNAKI
-2218 VTLERCFANSYGLT
+2218 VTLEGCFTNSYGLS

-2245 RNPEYYPFRYI
+2245 RNPEYYPFKYI
-2256 QNSVGDWVTNEAY
+2256 QNSVGDWVTNDAY
-2269 NQYEYTYRWVYDGVT
+2269 NEYEYTYRWVYDGVN
-2284 RPTTSKTVDNLDDG
+2284 RPTTSKNVDNLDDG

-2308 DGNATYS
+2308 DGKATYS
-2315 AANTEIASRPGTP
+2315 AANTQIDSRPGTT

-2347 SSLKIQNLFKDSGS
+2347 SSLEIQNLFKDSGS
-2361 LAYNSNVAVQTIYG
+2361 LAYNSNVDVKTIYG

-2388 PIPAVTNI
+2388 PVSAVTNI

-2410 IEGDGKSYLI
+2410 ILEDSRSYLV

-2428 TKVNNLEGAFAGM
+2428 TRVNNLEGAFAGM
-2441 RFPST
+2441 RFPRT

-2455 GTVNTLNL
+2455 GTANTLNL
-2463 KKIFVSSYFAGT
+2463 KKIFVSSHFEDGAKVY
-2475 ASSPARVQGVFNNY
+2475 GVFNNY
-2489 NASGTAY
+2489 NASSTAY
-2496 AFAVIETTSKDGV
+2496 AFAVIETTSKEGV
-2509 GHDSMQYVTFSNVF
+2509 IHDASQSVTFSDVF

-2528 GSYASNPNY
+2528 GSYATNSNY
-2537 SYTFAWYNKDAVKH
+2537 SYTFAWYNKNAVTH